1 MPVTPVPLRSVSYR
15 SPAADAAETLVAVAR
30 LMKSDAGAYMIGR
43 LRFECGSS
51 PSAVDHFDAGVL
63 LSEDFRAA
71 VASFPGLPSS
81 GYGGPDGIVCPLL
94 EKEATFRSF
103 ADPLRLTV
111 TLRQVLVI
119 IDQLFFVK
127 ELSGGQCCYR
137 RRLGAGDVCWDGVL
151 RFIND
156 PCLCIDDSLFH
167 PDITK
172 FVSSIRNSGSTS
184 SGSIEESC
192 GSNFA
197 EFLILTW
204 VPGCD
209 ERPIV
214 SSLMAL
220 DKRNIASDRANLV
233 DMASSDSPMTGNL
246 ADFFSSLA
254 ASRMS
259 IGVNELAPKSLLYR
273 FLRDRFV
280 RGPDYYQL

>member
-1 MPVTPVPLRSVSYR
+1 MPVNPAPLGSVSCR
-15 SPAADAAETLVAVAR
+15 TPADDAADTLVAVASLLR
-30 LMKSDAGAYMIGR
+30 SPAGSYIIGR
-43 LRFECGSS
+43 LRFECGSP

-63 LSEDFRAA
+63 RSEHIRAA
-71 VASFPGLPSS
+71 VASFPGFPSS

-94 EKEATFRSF
+94 EREATFRSLP
-103 ADPLRLTV
+103 DPLRLTV
-111 TLRQVLVI
+111 TLRQFLVN

-127 ELSGGQCCYR
+127 ESFGGQRCYR
-137 RRLGAGDVCWDGVL
+137 RRLGAGDIFWDGAL
-151 RFIND
+151 QLIND
-156 PCLCIDDSLFH
+156 PCPGIDDSLFH

-172 FVSSIRNSGSTS
+172 FISSIRNTGSTT

-192 GSNFA
+192 GSNLA
-197 EFLILTW
+197 EFLILSW

-220 DKRNIASDRANLV
+220 DQRNIASHRANIS
-233 DMASSDSPMTGNL
+233 DMASSDGATGKL

-273 FLRDRFV
+273 FLRDRFAH
-280 RGPDYYQL
+280 GPEYYQL